1 MISKDLIS
9 QKLNFELKESLAN
22 SPNPSTIEELG
33 DLYPDLLQSWKDL
46 MTTSTNIKT
55 SNQGIQTDKTQS
67 INQDIIQEHQ
77 SEKAVWVSKETAL
90 LSQLTA
96 ANSNSDKFKEKL
108 KVIIK
113 IFIYYLGPKD
123 RNIKNEKAAYER
135 KGRNVGQFLEGKG
148 RNAT

>member
-1 MISKDLIS
+1 
-9 QKLNFELKESLAN
+9 
-22 SPNPSTIEELG
+22 
-33 DLYPDLLQSWKDL
+33 

-123 RNIKNEKAAYER
+123 RNIKNEKEAYER